1 MTEDEVRAALRQW
14 VRERAPA
21 AVGEVAD
28 DTPLISSRIITSL
41 QVTDLLLL
49 VEELRS
55 APIDPAMLQPGAFRD
70 IDAIY
75 AAFFAGEA

>member
-1 MTEDEVRAALRQW
+1 MTETDVRATLRDW
-14 VRERAPA
+14 VRRRAPSA
-21 AVGEVAD
+21 SVEIAD
-28 DTPLISSRIITSL
+28 DTPLISSRLITSL

-49 VEELRS
+49 IEELRN
-55 APIDPAMLQPGAFRD
+55 APIDPASLRPGAFHD